1 MTARFEIVV
10 NGERVCISGLE
21 GDGVLATMV
30 NFVKHADEDGKYEL
44 SIGGLG
50 RFLSTQDHP
59 HHADWPKPSVSIGD
73 EITIRIL
80 PEGEFDL
87 PQNMI
92 GSPRDSIADEQFG
105 DLNYNINAWDGDIG
119 IDCPP
124 FTQCHVHLWADD
136 DGPSDSQRQ
145 RFADFL
151 TRHNSL
157 WPSIAA
163 ALVRCH
169 TEIDSINELVAKIH
183 PRVCINM
190 QPDDTELE
198 LAYSVDGDPEFR
210 GYFVTLRD
218 WQITEVCMAE

>member
-73 EITIRIL
+73 VITIRIL

-92 GSPRDSIADEQFG
+92 GSPRDSIADEPVS
-105 DLNYNINAWDGDIG
+105 Y
-119 IDCPP
+119 
-124 FTQCHVHLWADD
+124 THLTL
-136 DGPSDSQRQ
+136 P
-145 RFADFL
+145 
-151 TRHNSL
+151 T
-157 WPSIAA
+157 I
-163 ALVRCH
+163 
-169 TEIDSINELVAKIH
+169 
-183 PRVCINM
+183 
-190 QPDDTELE
+190 
-198 LAYSVDGDPEFR
+198 YSV
-210 GYFVTLRD
+210 
-218 WQITEVCMAE
+218 

>member
-1 MTARFEIVV
+1 MAARFEIVL
-10 NGERVCISGLE
+10 NGERVCISGLD
-21 GDGVLATMV
+21 GDGVLTTMV
-30 NFVKHADEDGKYEL
+30 NFVKHADKDGEYEL

-50 RFLSTQDHP
+50 RFLPSQDRP
-59 HHADWPKPSVSIGD
+59 QHADWPKPSVSIGD

-80 PEGEFDL
+80 PDGEYDM

-92 GSPRDSIADEQFG
+92 GSPRDSIADAQFG
-105 DLNYNINAWDGDIG
+105 NLDYNINAWDGELE

-124 FTQCHVHLWADD
+124 FTHCHVHLWADD
-136 DGPSDSQRQ
+136 DGPTDSQRQ
-145 RFADFL
+145 RFTDFL
-151 TRHNSL
+151 TRHESL

-169 TEIDSINELVAKIH
+169 NEIESVGDLVARIH
-183 PRVCINM
+183 PHVCINM

-198 LAYSVDGDPEFR
+198 LTYSVEGDPEFR

>member
-1 MTARFEIVV
+1 MTARFEIVL
-10 NGERVCISGLE
+10 NGERVCISGIE
-21 GDGVLATMV
+21 GDGVLTTMV
-30 NFVKHADEDGKYEL
+30 NFVKHADKAGEYEL

-50 RFLSTQDHP
+50 RFLPSQDHQQ
-59 HHADWPKPSVSIGD
+59 HAEWPKPSLAIGD
-73 EITIRIL
+73 EITIRLL
-80 PEGEFDL
+80 PDGEFDL

-92 GSPRDSIADEQFG
+92 GSPRDSIVDEQFG
-105 DLNYNINAWDGDIG
+105 NLDYNINAWDGDVG

-124 FTQCHVHLWADD
+124 FTECHVHLWADG
-136 DGPSDSQRQ
+136 DGPTESQRQ

-151 TRHNSL
+151 DRHNSL

-169 TEIDSINELVAKIH
+169 TEIDNVNELTAKIH

-190 QPDDTELE
+190 QADGAELE
-198 LAYSVDGDPEFR
+198 LTYSVDGDPEFR

-218 WQITEVCMAE
+218 WQIVEVYMAE